1 MTDFYALADLRIDEL
16 NKLTIGRF
24 EAVKRQLRK
33 KQNGVA
39 FDPILVT
46 KLLTTLY
53 TQLNADARYEMYLLA
68 EEQYETFAEELGV
81 EELDEGFEDLFLENI
96 LSKPDPITKYTYD
109 TEVYRKRDRAIEA
122 VNATT
127 GVQKKQAELDKAMRL
142 WSQGTGQYLDNVAYE
157 AALKAFKDANVKY
170 VKWHIQ
176 QDEKVCAECKP
187 RDGKIYAINK
197 LPSRPHYRCRCWLS
211 TLNK

>member
-24 EAVKRQLRK
+24 ESVKRQLRK
-33 KQNGVA
+33 KQDGIS
-39 FDPILVT
+39 FDPLLVT
-46 KLLTTLY
+46 RLLTTLY
-53 TQLNADARYEMYLLA
+53 VQLDTDARYEMYLLA
-68 EEQYETFAEELGV
+68 EEQYDTFAEELGV

-127 GVQKKQAELDKAMRL
+127 GVQKKQAELDKAMRFL
-142 WSQGTGQYLDNVAYE
+142 SQMFQQYLDNVAYE
-157 AALKAFKDANVKY
+157 AALKAFKDAGIKY
-170 VKWHIQ
+170 VKWHTQ
-176 QDEKVCAECKP
+176 EDDRVCADCKT
-187 RDGKIYAINK
+187 RNGKVYAIDK
-197 LPSRPHYRCRCWLS
+197 LPSRSHYRCRCYFERVS
-211 TLNK
+211 Q